1 MNKSQFC
8 VATSALVFGAAF
20 AAPAAAMTTSYTA
33 SLSKLGEPNPTSPG
47 TGSALVVLDD
57 TALTIDVLVNFA
69 NLTAN
74 ASAGHIHCCT
84 AVAGTGSAG
93 VAQGF
98 TGFPSL
104 TSGTYANVF
113 TLDGASFA
121 SLAAGMAAGK
131 AYVNIHSPGL
141 YAGGEIRG
149 FLTAAIPE
157 PETYA
162 LMLAGLAAIGAVT
175 RSRRARGK

>member
-1 MNKSQFC
+1 MNKTQVS
-8 VATSALVFGAAF
+8 VATSMLVFAAAF
-20 AAPAAAMTTSYTA
+20 VAPAVAATTSYTA
-33 SLSKLGEPNPTSPG
+33 SLSKLGEPVPTSPG

-69 NLTAN
+69 NLTTN

-84 AVAGTGSAG
+84 AVAGTGSIG

-98 TGFPSL
+98 TGFPSV

-113 TLDGASFA
+113 TLNAASFA
-121 SLAAGMAAGK
+121 TLAAGIAAGK

-162 LMLAGLAAIGAVT
+162 LMLVGLAALGAVT
-175 RSRRARGK
+175 RARQAQGN